1 MARKAE
7 PRHQTMRERERER
20 EREMLTTMNRA
31 AAVLCSVQFI
41 HDGGLFFYRSFEL

>member
-7 PRHQTMRERERER
+7 PRHQTMREK

-41 HDGGLFFYRSFEL
+41 RDGGLFFYRSFEL